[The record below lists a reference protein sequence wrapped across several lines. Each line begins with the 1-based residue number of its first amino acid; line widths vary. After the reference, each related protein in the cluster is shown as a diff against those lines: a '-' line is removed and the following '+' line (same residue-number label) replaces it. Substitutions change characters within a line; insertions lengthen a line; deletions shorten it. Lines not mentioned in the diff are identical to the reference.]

1 MDSSAS
7 PTTANRKR
15 FRNSL
20 RYAWSGVSHAV
31 RSQRHLRV
39 HLAIAAAVLVAAF
52 LVGVAPLELAVLLVT
67 ITLVLMA
74 ELFNTAAEA
83 IVDLV
88 SPEYHPL
95 AKVAKD
101 VAAGAVLVS
110 AGGAVLVGLA
120 ILLPRIVR
128 LVGQWAG

>member
-1 MDSSAS
+1 M
-7 PTTANRKR
+7 R
-15 FRNSL
+15 FHL
-20 RYAWSGVSHAV
+20 GAAV
-31 RSQRHLRV
+31 MVL
-39 HLAIAAAVLVAAF
+39 AAAVLV
-52 LVGVAPLELAVLLVT
+52 GVTPLELAVLLVA
-67 ITLVLMA
+67 ITLVLTA
-74 ELFNTAAEA
+74 ELFNTAIEV

-88 SPEYHPL
+88 SPEPHPL

-120 ILLPRIVR
+120 IFLPRVAR

>member
-1 MDSSAS
+1 M
-7 PTTANRKR
+7 
-15 FRNSL
+15 
-20 RYAWSGVSHAV
+20 
-31 RSQRHLRV
+31 RV
-39 HLAIAAAVLVAAF
+39 HLAVAAAILVAAF

-83 IVDLV
+83 IVDLA

>member
-1 MDSSAS
+1 MDNSAS

-39 HLAIAAAVLVAAF
+39 HLAVAAAILVAAF

-67 ITLVLMA
+67 ITLVLTA

-83 IVDLV
+83 IVDLA

>member
-1 MDSSAS
+1 MDNWAS
-7 PTTANRKR
+7 PTTARRRR
-15 FRNSL
+15 FRSSL

-31 RSQRHLRV
+31 RSQRHMRW
-39 HLAIAAAVLVAAF
+39 HLCAAVAVVVVAVLVGATP
-52 LVGVAPLELAVLLVT
+52 VELAVLLVA

-88 SPEYHPL
+88 SPERHPL

-110 AGGAVLVGLA
+110 AGGAILVGLA

-128 LVGQWAG
+128 LVGQWLG

>member
-1 MDSSAS
+1 M
-7 PTTANRKR
+7 R
-15 FRNSL
+15 FHL
-20 RYAWSGVSHAV
+20 CAAV
-31 RSQRHLRV
+31 AVL
-39 HLAIAAAVLVAAF
+39 AAAI
-52 LVGVAPLELAVLLVT
+52 LVGVAPWELAVLIVT
-67 ITLVLMA
+67 ITLVLTA

-88 SPEYHPL
+88 SPEPHPL

-120 ILLPRIVR
+120 IFLPRIVR
-128 LVGQWAG
+128 LIGQWAG